1 MWELHA
7 VVIKKPIRLQ
17 EARKISQDF
26 IKNPNIKF
34 YRETMDS
41 YRFRNIP
48 KTMFKEFRTKII
60 NDKISLIYGKK

>member
-17 EARKISQDF
+17 EARRISQDF